1 MSSKYY
7 LKENFFIKL
16 IEFPSLYNIKT
27 DELYSIDEKAMKFLI
42 KLTQQSLEG
51 NDLID
56 FSDLINFCLQEDI
69 ITEKPQERLNPKIRQ
84 SPIPSL
90 RYLEL
95 QITKRC
101 NLKCKHCF
109 VGKRENI
116 DLPADKISKLLKEFE
131 DLQGLRVLITGG
143 EPLLHKEF
151 DRINDFLSKYAIR
164 KILFTNGLL
173 LTENRLKSL
182 NVEEIQISLDG
193 MKEAHESLRG
203 IGTFHKALSAIQRA
217 LDKGF
222 QVSVATVIHKKNLTD
237 FEKLEELVKNLGVR
251 EWNVDALTMTGN
263 LRFNQE
269 FFVEPVVAGKIM
281 RQYGFAKQQHPR
293 AEGYACGVHL
303 LAIFASGKAG
313 FCSFYEEEPLGDMD
327 EGLEN
332 LWSKKRQI
340 LLTELECSRIKCPFL
355 NECFGGCRYRAF
367 SLSNKS
373 DSRDF
378 FKCYQMLPH
387 NNFKNSL

>member
-1 MSSKYY
+1 MSCKYY

-27 DELYSIDEKAMKFLI
+27 DEVYSMDERAMEFFI
-42 KLTQQSLEG
+42 KLTHKSLKDK
-51 NDLID
+51 DLIN
-56 FSDLINFCLQEDI
+56 FSDLINFCLKEDI
-69 ITEKPQERLNPKIRQ
+69 ITEKPQVRLNPTIRQ

-116 DLPADKISKLLKEFE
+116 DLPAEKISKLLKEFE

-151 DRINDFLSKYAIR
+151 DRINNFVGNYAIR

-193 MKEAHESLRG
+193 MKEGHESLRG
-203 IGTFHKALSAIQRA
+203 IDTYHKALSAIKRA

-222 QVSVATVIHKKNLTD
+222 QVSVATVIHKKNLTE

-251 EWNVDALTMTGN
+251 EWTVDALTMTGN

-269 FFVEPVVAGKIM
+269 FFVEPKVAGKIM
-281 RQYGFAKQQHPR
+281 RRYGFINQQHPR

-313 FCSFYEEEPLGDMD
+313 FCSFYEEEPIGDIN

-332 LWSKKRQI
+332 LWNKKKQI
-340 LLTELECSRIKCPFL
+340 LLTELECSSIKCPFL

-367 SLSNKS
+367 SLSNKIN
-373 DSRDF
+373 SRDV
-378 FKCYQMLPH
+378 FKCYQMLLH
-387 NNFKNSL
+387 ENCKDSL